1 MTEYVILEQNS
12 ENHSVWQEKSP
23 EYVVKASSGKRA
35 LQAANLGAGVYV
47 AVPARSWNPLVVKT
61 EQVTKVT
68 IG

>member
-12 ENHSVWQEKSP
+12 DNHSVWQEKKP
-23 EYVVKASSGKRA
+23 EYVVKASSARRA
-35 LQAANLGAGVYV
+35 LQEAKVGAGTFV
-47 AVPARSWNPLVVKT
+47 AVPARSWNPLIVKT